1 VVVTHNNKDLP
12 SSVECRPPA
21 EGDVRGFEEARVRK
35 QGGQLRNRGSSLMWQ
50 VRRILLDI
58 GAVALDGRQICIVVH
73 ARFLGLGDGEWP
85 TGRRSCRGGR

>member
-35 QGGQLRNRGSSLMWQ
+35 QGGQLRNRGSSLTTRKMPISGALFW
-50 VRRILLDI
+50 DI
-58 GAVALDGRQICIVVH
+58 SGALRMRH
-73 ARFLGLGDGEWP
+73 
-85 TGRRSCRGGR
+85 